1 MYALKQQNISTAPG
15 PLHVSLTK
23 QINMKSSFG
32 SIREQCHLRGRVPQK
47 KETLTCA
54 QKRVYSAASTA
65 GAPTVS
71 SIDENGV
78 LDAVIVGAGISG
90 LTTALVCCD
99 MLKVIW
105 IGWTLSFHVSS

>member
-1 MYALKQQNISTAPG
+1 MGSG
-15 PLHVSLTK
+15 PLYVSLTK
-23 QINMKSSFG
+23 GINIKQSSHGLVREKS
-32 SIREQCHLRGRVPQK
+32 HARGRVSQSK
-47 KETLTCA
+47 RAMTCA

-90 LTTALVCCD
+90 LTTALVRCD

-105 IGWTLSFHVSS
+105 IGWA

>member
-1 MYALKQQNISTAPG
+1 MYASKQQNISPAPG

-23 QINMKSSFG
+23 QINMKSFFG
-32 SIREQCHLRGRVPQK
+32 TIREQCHPGGRVCQNK
-47 KETLTCA
+47 KTLTCA
-54 QKRVYSAASTA
+54 QKRVHSAASTA
-65 GAPTVS
+65 GAPSVS
-71 SIDENGV
+71 SINENSV

-105 IGWTLSFHVSS
+105 IG